1 MPHVYLPQILWHSK
15 DNKRSDRIYSVD
27 IQPHPNYYSVKKL
40 HRKYELFKKYI
51 KDKENNCDT
60 KFSVQNEVEG
70 GNNPPLSSVH
80 PNGMQKNGEIII
92 EKDKNGEIII
102 EKDKNGEGKNG
113 EDKNGEDLNCEGRSA
128 HNTMNLHSDEN
139 GVDENEQSYA
149 LKKNN
154 CCDTNSCNSFSQSKH
169 TPATLKGEEEHV
181 QSDSQDG
188 EGKKT
193 KKGKKKSIKFNI
205 ATCGADEFVH
215 LWRIYIKDDLI
226 VKCLS
231 RFIGH
236 NGEINCVRFN
246 KNGRY
251 LASGGEDK
259 FLYIWEKSKK
269 PKNIPL
275 GYDIS
280 FLDYKEWWNIVG
292 SFRCSGVINSIT
304 WSNNDTLYIGNED
317 NNINIIE
324 FVKNS
329 NCKVKVLEGH
339 AGIIQ
344 GISLDVNNEFL
355 ASLSADQTLKIWK
368 KKNDGKSWKLENSIK
383 NIKADQLEKRSTAYI
398 TYNEY
403 EFNEKGADRHETSAT
418 KRDEKKEMQ
427 SAPDDLTEEFAKERK
442 GDAGE
447 GQREKGKGG
456 QQETLETQE
465 TCAENEDLEEDYDD
479 EDKKKIFARKE
490 EKELGE
496 NEPEDEEE
504 IGSAEEEE
512 EKKLRRCLFSSEEML
527 PSFFRRIDFSPNG
540 EFLIAPSGI
549 QFEQIEKIH
558 DKNTKTEENVKTT
571 NQIKAFSC
579 FYIYHK
585 NLFIRYSI
593 PFFTVFSQTS
603 HFLVAKFNYNTFKL
617 RTHHNILKRC
627 YLHLMNSET
636 NDPDASNSV
645 NKKRKM
651 FDQVG
656 LINELKNY
664 EHLMKLN
671 YEKTLLFN
679 DKQVQD
685 DVSEDVSSTISDSD
699 VQYDDE
705 KEDFIDSTGDYSLSN
720 NVDKNEEE
728 QEKEDCEDVAIEAE
742 DPEEDTEEE
751 ADENEDNEDKED
763 DEDDM
768 EDGENDKNSET
779 DQRDRNHKN
788 DYSKGRAGP
797 DPKEEDAAHKCSDEK
812 HELEVCE
819 TKEKK
824 EERFI
829 YSLGTFDGSVYFY
842 DSEIMDTP
850 ISIVKNIHLCP
861 ITDISWN
868 NLGNICACS
877 SSDGYVSFYYFD
889 NNELGNVKAYNNYY
903 FDKKC
908 NDLIFDEHY
917 FENTFYDEIDFFN
930 KDQLNDYTSSEDEYE
945 ESNLSINKEETKV
958 RRINLV
964 VGNAAN
970 FVLEQNTKK

>member
-40 HRKYELFKKYI
+40 NRKYELFKKYI
-51 KDKENNCDT
+51 KDKENKCDT
-60 KFSVQNEVEG
+60 HFLVQSEVQG
-70 GNNPPLSSVH
+70 GNNSPLSSVH
-80 PNGMQKNGEIII
+80 PNGMQKNGEVII
-92 EKDKNGEIII
+92 GEVS
-102 EKDKNGEGKNG
+102 
-113 EDKNGEDLNCEGRSA
+113 SA
-128 HNTMNLHSDEN
+128 NHPVNLRSDEN
-139 GVDENEQSYA
+139 GADDNEQNSEI
-149 LKKNN
+149 KKNN
-154 CCDTNSCNSFSQSKH
+154 CCDTRSCNWNSSSQEKS

-181 QSDSQDG
+181 DSDSQDG
-188 EGKKT
+188 EEKKT

-403 EFNEKGADRHETSAT
+403 EFNEKGADKNDHSAT
-418 KRDEKKEMQ
+418 KKDEKKEMQ
-427 SAPDDLTEEFAKERK
+427 STPDDLTEELAKERK

-447 GQREKGKGG
+447 GQTEKEKIWQKGSI
-456 QQETLETQE
+456 ETQE
-465 TCAENEDLEEDYDD
+465 TSAENEDHEEDYYD
-479 EDKKKIFARKE
+479 EEKKKMCSRKE
-490 EKELGE
+490 EKELRE

-504 IGSAEEEE
+504 VGSAEEEE
-512 EKKLRRCLFSSEEML
+512 EKKLRRCLFASEEML

-549 QFEQIEKIH
+549 QFEQIEKLH
-558 DKNTKTEENVKTT
+558 DRNTKPDENVKTV

-585 NLFIRYSI
+585 NLFIRYNI

-603 HFLVAKFNYNTFKL
+603 HFLVAKFNYNTYNL
-617 RTHHNILKRC
+617 RTHQNILKRC
-627 YLHLMNSET
+627 YKHLMSSQS
-636 NDPDASNSV
+636 NDPDGSDSA

-651 FDQVG
+651 FDESG
-656 LINELKNY
+656 FINELKNY
-664 EHLMKLN
+664 EHLIKLN

-679 DKQVQD
+679 DTQVQD

-705 KEDFIDSTGDYSLSN
+705 KEDFIDSTGDYSLSHN
-720 NVDKNEEE
+720 LDKNEEE
-728 QEKEDCEDVAIEAE
+728 QEKEECEDLAAEAE

-751 ADENEDNEDKED
+751 EAADENEDNEDKED
-763 DEDDM
+763 DEGDNE
-768 EDGENDKNSET
+768 EDGENDQN
-779 DQRDRNHKN
+779 DQTGQN
-788 DYSKGRAGP
+788 DCNEGGASPEQKQ
-797 DPKEEDAAHKCSDEK
+797 DAADKCSDEK
-812 HELEVCE
+812 NELEVCE

-842 DSEIMDTP
+842 DSEILDTP

-889 NNELGNVKAYNNYY
+889 HNELGKVKSYNNYY
-903 FDKKC
+903 FEKKC
-908 NDLIFDEHY
+908 NDLTFDEHY
-917 FENTFYDEIDFFN
+917 FESTFYDEVDFFN
-930 KDQLNDYTSSEDEYE
+930 KDQLNDYTSSEDECE
-945 ESNLSINKEETKV
+945 ESNLSVNKEETKV

-970 FVLEQNTKK
+970 FVLEQNTRK

>member
-40 HRKYELFKKYI
+40 NKKYELFKNFI
-51 KDKENNCDT
+51 KDKENKCGT
-60 KFSVQNEVEG
+60 HFSVQNEVQR
-70 GNNPPLSSVH
+70 GNTPPLSSVH
-80 PNGMQKNGEIII
+80 PNGMQKNGEDI
-92 EKDKNGEIII
+92 
-102 EKDKNGEGKNG
+102 
-113 EDKNGEDLNCEGRSA
+113 NCEVSSI
-128 HNTMNLHSDEN
+128 HNAVNLHSDEN
-139 GVDENEQSYA
+139 AADDNE
-149 LKKNN
+149 KNRAVKQN
-154 CCDTNSCNSFSQSKH
+154 NHCDTSSGNSSPQENP
-169 TPATLKGEEEHV
+169 TPASLKGEEEHV
-181 QSDSQDG
+181 ESDSQD
-188 EGKKT
+188 EEEKKT

-344 GISLDVNNEFL
+344 GISLDLNNEFL

-368 KKNDGKSWKLENSIK
+368 KKTDGKSWKLENSIK

-398 TYNEY
+398 TYDEY
-403 EFNEKGADRHETSAT
+403 EFNERGTDRHEHSAT
-418 KRDEKKEMQ
+418 KREEKKEMQ
-427 SAPDDLTEEFAKERK
+427 SGLDDLTEESANERK
-442 GDAGE
+442 GEVSE
-447 GQREKGKGG
+447 GQTEKEQGG
-456 QQETLETQE
+456 QKGTLETQAIH
-465 TCAENEDLEEDYDD
+465 AENEDHEEDYDD
-479 EDKKKIFARKE
+479 EDKKKKSARKE

-496 NEPEDEEE
+496 NETEDEE
-504 IGSAEEEE
+504 EEEE
-512 EKKLRRCLFSSEEML
+512 EKKSKRCLFSSEEML

-549 QFEQIEKIH
+549 QFEQIEKLH
-558 DKNTKTEENVKTT
+558 EKNPKPEENVKTF
-571 NQIKAFSC
+571 NQTKAFSC

-585 NLFIRYSI
+585 NLFIRYNI

-617 RTHHNILKRC
+617 RTHQNILKRC
-627 YLHLMNSET
+627 YKHLMNTES
-636 NDPDASNSV
+636 NDPDGSNSLI
-645 NKKRKM
+645 KKRKM
-651 FDQVG
+651 FDEAG
-656 LINELKNY
+656 FINELKNY
-664 EHLMKLN
+664 EHLIKLN

-679 DKQVQD
+679 DTEVQD

-728 QEKEDCEDVAIEAE
+728 QKEKEECEDLAAEAE
-742 DPEEDTEEE
+742 DPEEDTEEDAE
-751 ADENEDNEDKED
+751 ENEDNED
-763 DEDDM
+763 
-768 EDGENDKNSET
+768 N
-779 DQRDRNHKN
+779 
-788 DYSKGRAGP
+788 
-797 DPKEEDAAHKCSDEK
+797 EEDNEEDNDDNDDNEENEGNDENEGADQNDHDEGGARLDQKDAADKCGDEK
-812 HELEVCE
+812 NELEVCE

-842 DSEIMDTP
+842 DSEILDTP

-889 NNELGNVKAYNNYY
+889 QNELGKVKAYNNYY
-903 FDKKC
+903 FEKKC
-908 NDLIFDEHY
+908 NDLTFDEHY
-917 FENTFYDEIDFFN
+917 FESTFYDEVDFFN
-930 KDQLNDYTSSEDEYE
+930 KDQLNDYTSSEDECE

-958 RRINLV
+958 RRINLI